1 MPLIEELDCE
11 QIHRTLADASSREV
25 PVALS
30 CRIERAWHGART
42 RIILKGP
49 NEMYLQYPGPDEE
62 PVPDLPIATSVN
74 LAFKLRHHKHM
85 CNALV
90 EGDTECVRPDGV
102 SVRAMRVSV
111 PKRMYRVQRRAYH
124 RVDVPRNRSVL
135 VKFWEGPPSP
145 TSHQGERECLSWEG
159 WLTNLSAGGFQVRL
173 ASGSVPQLEVGD
185 VVRVEI
191 SLGQEFRP
199 VEAEAQFRHEICDE
213 RGVALLAFRFVG
225 LHESP
230 AGRKT
235 LQRIGQIVCDFQR
248 LGGRRRARANESA
261 RAEVHSAS

>member
-1 MPLIEELDCE
+1 MPLIEELDSE
-11 QIHRTLADASSREV
+11 QIHRTLEDASNREV

-30 CRIERAWHGART
+30 CRIGRAWHGART
-42 RIILKGP
+42 RIILQGP
-49 NEMYLQYPGPDEE
+49 NEMYLQYPGGDEE
-62 PVPDLPIATSVN
+62 PLPDLPIATSVN
-74 LAFKLRHHKHM
+74 LAFKLRHHKHVF
-85 CNALV
+85 NALV
-90 EGDTECVRPDGV
+90 EGDSECVGPEGAPV
-102 SVRAMRVSV
+102 AAMRVSV

-135 VKFWEGPPSP
+135 VKFWEGPPAP
-145 TSHQGERECLSWEG
+145 TSQQGERECLSWEG

-199 VEAEAQFRHEICDE
+199 IEGEGQFRHEICDE

-248 LGGRRRARANESA
+248 LGGRRRARAHESA
-261 RAEVHSAS
+261 RPEVHSAS

>member
-1 MPLIEELDCE
+1 MPLIEELDSE
-11 QIHRTLADASSREV
+11 QIHRTLEDASNREV

-30 CRIERAWHGART
+30 CRIGQAWHGART

-49 NEMYLQYPGPDEE
+49 DEMYLQYPSGDGETL
-62 PVPDLPIATSVN
+62 PDLPIAASVN

-85 CNALV
+85 FNALV
-90 EGDTECVRPDGV
+90 EGGTECAGPEGV
-102 SVRAMRVSV
+102 PVPALRVSV

-135 VKFWEGPPSP
+135 VRFWEGPPSL
-145 TSHQGERECLSWEG
+145 TSNEGERECLSWEG
-159 WLTNLSAGGFQVRL
+159 WLTNVSAGGLQVRL
-173 ASGSVPQLEVGD
+173 ASASVPQLEVGD

-199 VEAEAQFRHEICDE
+199 IETEAQFRHEICDE

-230 AGRKT
+230 AGRET
-235 LQRIGQIVCDFQR
+235 LRRIGQIVCDFQR
-248 LGGRRRARANESA
+248 LGGRRRARAHESD
-261 RAEVHSAS
+261 RAAVRRAS